1 MLNIREYN
9 KMTKKKKSPVTEEAQ
24 NEELQEELQT
34 EDKPEIIEPVVTEA
48 EEINDLKNQLLRTL
62 ADNENNRRRY
72 EKEKEDLSAYIISNF
87 AKEMLSVLDN
97 LQRAIEVSSK
107 INIEDDK
114 IDKNTLD
121 FIEGVK
127 LTEKQ
132 LTSINEKFKITKVDS
147 LNSKFDPNM
156 HQAMFEIENDEEEE
170 VTILQV
176 IQDGFKIEERILR
189 PALVGVSK
197 KKGENKDK
205 NEENKEDSAN

>member
-1 MLNIREYN
+1 MS
-9 KMTKKKKSPVTEEAQ
+9 KKKKSPVTEKAQ

-34 EDKPEIIEPVVTEA
+34 DDKSEIIEPAITEA

-72 EKEKEDLSAYIISNF
+72 EKEKEDLSTYIISNF

-97 LQRAIEVSSK
+97 LQRAIEVSGK
-107 INIEDDK
+107 IDTEDDK

-132 LTSINEKFKITKVDS
+132 LNSINEKFKITKVDS
-147 LNSKFDPNM
+147 LGNKFDPNM
-156 HQAMFEIENDEEEE
+156 HQAMFEIENDDEKEG
-170 VTILQV
+170 TILQV
-176 IQDGFKIEERILR
+176 IQDGFKIEDRLLR

-197 KKGENKDK
+197 KKSK
-205 NEENKEDSAN
+205 

>member
-1 MLNIREYN
+1 
-9 KMTKKKKSPVTEEAQ
+9 MTKKKKSPITEEAQ
-24 NEELQEELQT
+24 NEELQEDLQT
-34 EDKPEIIEPVVTEA
+34 EDKPEIIEPTVTEA

-107 INIEDDK
+107 IDTEDDK

-170 VTILQV
+170 GTILQV
-176 IQDGFKIEERILR
+176 IQDGFKIEDRLLR

-197 KKGENKDK
+197 KTHK
-205 NEENKEDSAN
+205 

>member
-1 MLNIREYN
+1 
-9 KMTKKKKSPVTEEAQ
+9 MTKKKKSPVTEEAQ

-72 EKEKEDLSAYIISNF
+72 EKEKEDLSTYIISNF

-107 INIEDDK
+107 IDTEDDK

-132 LTSINEKFKITKVDS
+132 LSSINEKFKITKVDS
-147 LNSKFDPNM
+147 LNNKFDPNM
-156 HQAMFEIENDEEEE
+156 HQAMFEIENEDEEEG
-170 VTILQV
+170 TILQV
-176 IQDGFKIEERILR
+176 IQNGFKIEDRLLR

-197 KKGENKDK
+197 KISK
-205 NEENKEDSAN
+205 

>member
-1 MLNIREYN
+1 MS
-9 KMTKKKKSPVTEEAQ
+9 KKKKSPVAEEAQ
-24 NEELQEELQT
+24 NEDLQEELQT

-72 EKEKEDLSAYIISNF
+72 EKEKEDLSTYIISNF

-97 LQRAIEVSSK
+97 LHRAIEVSSK
-107 INIEDDK
+107 IDTKDDK

-132 LTSINEKFKITKVDS
+132 LSSINEKFKITKVDS
-147 LNSKFDPNM
+147 LNNKFDPNM
-156 HQAMFEIENDEEEE
+156 HQAMFEIENDDEEEG
-170 VTILQV
+170 TILQV
-176 IQDGFKIEERILR
+176 VQDGFKIEDRLLR

-197 KKGENKDK
+197 KKSK
-205 NEENKEDSAN
+205 

>member
-1 MLNIREYN
+1 
-9 KMTKKKKSPVTEEAQ
+9 MTKKKKSPVTEETQ

-34 EDKPEIIEPVVTEA
+34 EDKPEIIEPVVTDA

-107 INIEDDK
+107 INTEDDK

-132 LTSINEKFKITKVDS
+132 LNSINEKFKITKVDS
-147 LNSKFDPNM
+147 LNNKFDPNM

-170 VTILQV
+170 GTILQV
-176 IQDGFKIEERILR
+176 IQDGFKIEDRLLR
-189 PALVGVSK
+189 PK
-197 KKGENKDK
+197 KKKK
-205 NEENKEDSAN
+205 KKKKSK

>member
-1 MLNIREYN
+1 
-9 KMTKKKKSPVTEEAQ
+9 MTKKKKSPVTEEAQ

-72 EKEKEDLSAYIISNF
+72 EKEKEDLSTYIISNF
-87 AKEMLSVLDN
+87 AKEILSVLDN

-107 INIEDDK
+107 IDTEDDK

-132 LTSINEKFKITKVDS
+132 LSSINEKFKITKVDS
-147 LNSKFDPNM
+147 LNNKFDPNM
-156 HQAMFEIENDEEEE
+156 HQAMFEIENDDEEEG
-170 VTILQV
+170 TILQV
-176 IQDGFKIEERILR
+176 IQDGFKIEDRLLR

-197 KKGENKDK
+197 KKSK
-205 NEENKEDSAN
+205 

>member
-1 MLNIREYN
+1 
-9 KMTKKKKSPVTEEAQ
+9 MTKKKKSPVTEEAQ

-72 EKEKEDLSAYIISNF
+72 EKEKEDLSTYIISNF

-107 INIEDDK
+107 IDTEDDK

-132 LTSINEKFKITKVDS
+132 LSSINEKFKITKVDS
-147 LNSKFDPNM
+147 LNNKFDPNM
-156 HQAMFEIENDEEEE
+156 HQAMFEIENDDEEEG
-170 VTILQV
+170 TILQV
-176 IQDGFKIEERILR
+176 VQDGFKIEDRLLR

-197 KKGENKDK
+197 KKSK
-205 NEENKEDSAN
+205 

>member
-1 MLNIREYN
+1 
-9 KMTKKKKSPVTEEAQ
+9 MTKKKKSPVTEEAQ
-24 NEELQEELQT
+24 NEELQEDLQT

-72 EKEKEDLSAYIISNF
+72 EKEKEDLSTYIISNF

-107 INIEDDK
+107 INTEDDK

-132 LTSINEKFKITKVDS
+132 LSSINEKFKITKVDS
-147 LNSKFDPNM
+147 LNNKFDPNM
-156 HQAMFEIENDEEEE
+156 HQAMFEIENDDEEEG
-170 VTILQV
+170 TILQV
-176 IQDGFKIEERILR
+176 IQDGFKIEDRLLR

-197 KKGENKDK
+197 KKSK
-205 NEENKEDSAN
+205 

>member
-1 MLNIREYN
+1 
-9 KMTKKKKSPVTEEAQ
+9 MTKKKKSPVTEEAQ
-24 NEELQEELQT
+24 NEELQEKLQT

-72 EKEKEDLSAYIISNF
+72 EKEKEDLSTYIISNF

-107 INIEDDK
+107 IDTEDNK

-132 LTSINEKFKITKVDS
+132 LSSINEKFKITKVDS
-147 LNSKFDPNM
+147 LNNKFDPNM
-156 HQAMFEIENDEEEE
+156 HQAMFEIENDDEEEG
-170 VTILQV
+170 TILQV
-176 IQDGFKIEERILR
+176 IQDGFKIEDRLLR

-197 KKGENKDK
+197 KISK
-205 NEENKEDSAN
+205 

>member
-1 MLNIREYN
+1 
-9 KMTKKKKSPVTEEAQ
+9 MTKKKKSPVTEEAQ

-34 EDKPEIIEPVVTEA
+34 EDKKEIIEPVITEA

-72 EKEKEDLSAYIISNF
+72 EKEKEDLSTYIISNF

-97 LQRAIEVSSK
+97 LQRAVEVSSK
-107 INIEDDK
+107 IDTEDDK
-114 IDKNTLD
+114 VDKNTLD

-132 LTSINEKFKITKVDS
+132 LNSINEKFKITKVDS
-147 LNSKFDPNM
+147 LNNKFDPNM
-156 HQAMFEIENDEEEE
+156 HQAMFEIENDDEEEG
-170 VTILQV
+170 TILQV
-176 IQDGFKIEERILR
+176 IQDGFKIEDRLLR

-197 KKGENKDK
+197 KKSK
-205 NEENKEDSAN
+205 

>member
-1 MLNIREYN
+1 
-9 KMTKKKKSPVTEEAQ
+9 MTKKKKSLITEEAQ

-107 INIEDDK
+107 IDTEDDK

-156 HQAMFEIENDEEEE
+156 HQAMFEIENDDEEEG
-170 VTILQV
+170 TILQV
-176 IQDGFKIEERILR
+176 IQDGFKIEDRLLR

-197 KKGENKDK
+197 KKSK
-205 NEENKEDSAN
+205 

>member
-1 MLNIREYN
+1 
-9 KMTKKKKSPVTEEAQ
+9 MTKKKKSPITEEAQ
-24 NEELQEELQT
+24 NEELQEDLQT
-34 EDKPEIIEPVVTEA
+34 EDKPEIIEPTVTEA

-170 VTILQV
+170 GTILQV
-176 IQDGFKIEERILR
+176 IQDGFKIEDRLLR

-197 KKGENKDK
+197 KTHK
-205 NEENKEDSAN
+205 

>member
-1 MLNIREYN
+1 
-9 KMTKKKKSPVTEEAQ
+9 MTKKKKSPVTEEAQ

-62 ADNENNRRRY
+62 ADNENSRRRY

-107 INIEDDK
+107 IDTEDDK

-132 LTSINEKFKITKVDS
+132 LSSINEKFKITKVDS
-147 LNSKFDPNM
+147 LNNKFDPNM
-156 HQAMFEIENDEEEE
+156 HQAMFEIENDDEEEG
-170 VTILQV
+170 TILQV
-176 IQDGFKIEERILR
+176 IQDGFKIEDRLLR

-197 KKGENKDK
+197 KNL
-205 NEENKEDSAN
+205 NSLYF

>member
-1 MLNIREYN
+1 
-9 KMTKKKKSPVTEEAQ
+9 MTKKKKSPVTEEAQ
-24 NEELQEELQT
+24 NEELQEDLQT

-72 EKEKEDLSAYIISNF
+72 EKEKEDLSTYIISNF

-107 INIEDDK
+107 IDTEDDK

-132 LTSINEKFKITKVDS
+132 LISINEKFKITKVDS
-147 LNSKFDPNM
+147 LNNKFDPNM
-156 HQAMFEIENDEEEE
+156 HQAMFEIENDDEEEG
-170 VTILQV
+170 TILQV
-176 IQDGFKIEERILR
+176 IQDGFKIEDRLLR

-197 KKGENKDK
+197 KISK
-205 NEENKEDSAN
+205 

>member
-9 KMTKKKKSPVTEEAQ
+9 QMTKKKKSPVTEEAQ

-34 EDKPEIIEPVVTEA
+34 EDKKEIIEPVITEA

-72 EKEKEDLSAYIISNF
+72 EKEKEDLSTYIISNF

-97 LQRAIEVSSK
+97 LQRAVEVSSK
-107 INIEDDK
+107 IDTEDDK
-114 IDKNTLD
+114 VDKNTLD

-132 LTSINEKFKITKVDS
+132 LNSINEKFKITKVDS
-147 LNSKFDPNM
+147 LGNKFDPNM
-156 HQAMFEIENDEEEE
+156 HQAMFEIENDDEEEG
-170 VTILQV
+170 TILQV
-176 IQDGFKIEERILR
+176 IQDGFKIEDRLLR

-197 KKGENKDK
+197 KTHK
-205 NEENKEDSAN
+205 

>member
-1 MLNIREYN
+1 
-9 KMTKKKKSPVTEEAQ
+9 MTKKKKSPVTEEAQ

-34 EDKPEIIEPVVTEA
+34 EDKPEIIEPVVTET

-107 INIEDDK
+107 IDTEDDK

-132 LTSINEKFKITKVDS
+132 LSSINEKFKITKVDS
-147 LNSKFDPNM
+147 LNNKFDPNM
-156 HQAMFEIENDEEEE
+156 HQAMFEIENDDEEEG
-170 VTILQV
+170 TILQV
-176 IQDGFKIEERILR
+176 IQDGFKIEDRLLR

-197 KKGENKDK
+197 KKSK
-205 NEENKEDSAN
+205 